1 MDDAVGQLGGNGPA
15 ISHLVSGEDG
25 VGFGV
30 KIFLPLRSPAP
41 GAGDRKGRPDTVSL
55 TLPPSLTFTAL
66 SRPSCILSRTNS
78 CRPRY
83 RLLRQRIF
91 LWLSTPRIPAITTV
105 FAGSSIVVNVIYP

>member
-55 TLPPSLTFTAL
+55 TLPFRSSHISNTSDIKTYLRRLNKLLLFFNCPASKVY
-66 SRPSCILSRTNS
+66 SRFC
-78 CRPRY
+78 Y
-83 RLLRQRIF
+83 AFGWRQTR
-91 LWLSTPRIPAITTV
+91 
-105 FAGSSIVVNVIYP
+105 

>member
-55 TLPPSLTFTAL
+55 TLPVFLICLTPTIHKASGQAKKLIAVINSFKIIVSSSGLL
-66 SRPSCILSRTNS
+66 SIGKCPLCI
-78 CRPRY
+78 
-83 RLLRQRIF
+83 
-91 LWLSTPRIPAITTV
+91 V
-105 FAGSSIVVNVIYP
+105 F